1 MAELRI
7 EKPTLVTQVEGTVL
21 VMDADGSLHRA
32 TLGMQLLPGM
42 RLLTEGDGRFE
53 LADPAK
59 TPDADQSLAQAEP
72 NVAMDPELASLQ
84 EAIRQGA
91 DPTELFEET
100 AAGNAAAAT
109 GGGVVGSSAGGF
121 VVVDLNSEYTLA
133 ESGFDT
139 DHQGAQPGD
148 ELLYSEDQDLLAAI
162 TITEPQTDDNIINA
176 DEAAGVII
184 RGFVEDVEVGQTVTV
199 TLIDQDGN
207 RLTTTTV
214 VLPGFVWEANFGDVT
229 GKLVDGPLTIVAD
242 TQDAAGNRASDTGQT
257 LLDTITTITLDLT
270 DESDTGASQVDDLT
284 RDTTPLLQGKGEPG
298 ATVTLSLGGN
308 VLTVLTVDGN
318 GNWQYQIPTTLA
330 DGAYDFR
337 VDSVD
342 IAGNRA
348 SDTLTV
354 TVDTRA
360 GIDIDDLDTQ
370 SLLGQG
376 NVTLSGSTTEVEAGQ
391 RVTITL
397 IGQNGQT
404 LYSGSALVES
414 DGRWQ
419 LNGLD
424 LSGIQGPFEVRAE
437 VTDLAGNRVIDGAPL
452 IGQSDTLT
460 LSEADLA
467 KGPVSATG
475 SLHTGA
481 GLDGNL
487 QVSFGAD
494 QSALEQLGL
503 TSQGAA
509 LGYQTSGQTLTASA
523 GGVTV
528 FTLTLANDG
537 SYRIVWNQSL
547 DHGQDSQSLPFSLEY
562 RDSDGDLVSAN
573 LTVKLVDSTPPDFTI
588 APISLT
594 EDGFTQQ
601 GAVVGQSHF
610 VVGHQADPLLA
621 DSLAFADQAATL
633 TRLNGSGLSS
643 DGHVLTFEFGSDRL
657 LTGFYIDDQGS
668 RIDVIKAELSASQS
682 GSDIDGK
689 VTVSLNGPLDH
700 QGSDNLSLGLTVSAK
715 EIDGDETRADLVV
728 SINDGVDPSLGI
740 DSGISLQEGGAS
752 HSLDGQLPV
761 NVGSDRLVSLNFAG
775 NQPAL
780 DGLTSGGKPTS
791 YQVNGNQIT
800 LLDAGGKTV
809 LTVTL
814 DLDGKYHVKLNGVLD
829 QPVGTNSVN
838 LGLQVQGTDFD
849 GDKSNLGTLNIQ
861 ITDGALPQVDPV
873 SLTLTEDSDWTAGQ
887 TLTGDLDITAGSDP
901 LASISFDASQPGLQG
916 LTSGGQPV
924 VISIG
929 GNSISGAVNGQNVFT
944 LTLDQKGHY
953 IFTLNQP
960 LDQGSADSLLKAGF
974 TLTDSDGDKVS
985 STLSVAIGD
994 GANPVISAVTGTSLT
1009 EASQGAKDVVSHMSF
1024 TVSHG
1029 SDALAPDSLKFDIN
1043 AIQQSQDGKY
1053 SSHGSPVTFTLDA
1066 NGDLVGTSA
1075 DGREVLRAELDLV
1088 DNNGNWS
1095 VTAKV
1100 VLSAEL
1106 DHQGSESLDLPLTV
1120 TLTDKDGDRVSTDLP
1135 LTIKDGNAPGFV
1147 AGSGVNLDEGN
1158 LDGSNTLTGTGHFT
1172 VDAGS
1177 DRVSEVSFANVNE
1190 QPALTALGQ
1199 SVKYELVDGDAAI
1212 PGNQILK
1219 GYVEVNGVR
1228 VEVLQ
1233 VEISGKLDNAA
1244 SNGFDYKV
1252 TLFEGVHQ
1260 ANGSSTE
1267 LPFKVNVVDS
1277 DKGAGNNDTTSGT
1290 LNISVAEGDK
1300 PTLSLTGVTLT
1311 EGRFDGA
1318 ANNQTSDDQQATG
1331 TLTIKAD
1338 SDPVVGVRLTLSGQ
1352 VVDGSGKAITHNG
1365 ETLIWQEVPGS
1376 NGHSFQGVTASGTL
1390 VLTVTLPSVPGRIEA
1405 HTDATLDYQVT
1416 VHTNLDHGA
1425 DDRLNLTLPVQV
1437 TDSDGS
1443 VITGNATA
1451 VITDAA
1457 DPSLGIDTGVTL
1469 QEGASGQSLD
1479 GQLPV
1484 NVGSDR
1490 LVSLNFEASQPAL
1503 DGLTS
1508 GGKPTTYQV
1517 NGNQITLLDA
1527 SGKTVLTVTL
1537 DLDGKY
1543 HVKLD
1548 GVLDQPVGTNSV
1560 NLGLQV
1566 QGTDFDGDKS
1576 NLGTLNIQITDG
1588 ALPQVDPVSL
1598 TLTEDSDWSAGQ
1610 TLTGDLDIT
1619 AGSDPLASI
1628 SFDAS
1633 QPGLQGLTSGGQPVV
1648 ISISGNSI
1656 SGSVNGQNV
1665 FTLTLVSDQTGQQGH
1680 YVFTLNQPLDQG
1692 SAESLLKAGFTLTDS
1707 DGDKV
1712 SSTLSVTIGDGANPV
1727 ISAVTGTA
1735 MTEAN
1740 QGAKDVVSHMSFT
1753 VSHGSDAL
1761 APDSLK
1767 FDINAIQQSL
1777 DGKYSSH
1784 GSPVTFTLDA
1794 NGDLVGTSADGR
1806 EVLRA
1811 ELDLVD
1817 NNGNWSVT
1825 AKVVLS
1831 AELDH
1836 QGGESLNLP
1845 LTVTLTDKDGD
1856 RVSTD
1861 LPLTIKDG
1869 NAPGFVAGPGVNL
1882 DERGLDGSNTLTGT
1896 GHFTVDAG
1904 SDRVSEVSFA
1914 NVNEQPALTALGQSV
1929 KYELVD
1935 GDAAIPG
1942 NQILRGYVE
1951 VNGVRVE
1958 VLQVEISG
1966 KLDNAASNGF
1976 DYKVTLFEGVHQ
1988 ANGGSTELPFKV
2000 NVVDSDKGAGN
2011 NDTTSGT
2018 LNVSISEGNNPVITL
2033 TGVTLSEGRFDGAA
2047 NNQTGDDQQATG
2059 TLTIKADSDPVVD
2072 VRLTLSGQVLDASG
2086 KAITHNGETLT
2097 WQEVPGSNG
2106 HSFQGVTASGTLVL
2120 SVTLPS
2126 VPGSIAAH
2134 SSATLDYQ
2142 ITVHTN
2148 LDHGADDRLSLTLPV
2163 QVTDS
2168 DGSVITGNTTA
2179 VITDAADPSLGI
2191 DTGVTLQE
2199 GGASHSLDGQL
2210 PVNVGSDR
2218 LVSLNFEG
2226 NQPAL
2231 DGLTSGGKPT
2241 SYQVNGNQITLLDA
2255 GGKTVLT
2262 VTLDLDGK
2270 YHVKLDGVLDQP
2282 VGTNSV
2288 NLGLQVQGTDFD
2300 GDKSNLGTLNIQITD
2315 GALPQVDPVS
2325 LTLMEDSDWTAGQTL
2340 TGDLDITAGSDPLAS
2355 ISFDASQPG
2364 LQGLTSGGQ
2373 PVVISIGGNS
2383 ISGAVNG
2390 QNVFTLTLDQKG
2402 HYVFTLNQPLDQGS
2416 ADSLLKAGF
2425 TLTDSDGDKVSST
2438 LSVTIGDGANP
2449 VISAVTGTA
2458 MTEANQG
2465 AKDVVSHMS
2474 FTVSHGSDAL
2484 APDSLKFDIN
2494 AIQQSLDGK
2503 YNSHGSPVTFTLD
2516 ANGDLVG
2523 TSADGREV
2531 LRAEIDLVDNNGN
2544 WSVTAKVVLSA
2555 ELDHQGSESL
2565 ELPLTVTLTDKDG
2578 DRVSTDLPLTIK
2590 DGNAPGFVA
2599 GPGVNLDERGL
2610 DGSNTLTGTGHFT
2623 VDAGSDRVSEVS
2635 FANVNEQPALTALG
2649 QSVKYELVDG
2659 DAGIPGNQILK
2670 GYVEVNGVR
2679 VEVLQVEISGKLDNA
2694 ASNGFDYKVTLFE
2707 GVHQANGS
2715 STELPFKINVVDSDK
2730 GAGNNDTT
2738 SGTLNISVAEG
2749 DKPTLSL
2756 TGVTLT
2762 EGRFDG
2768 AANNQTADDQQA
2780 TGTLTIKADSDPV
2793 VDVRLTLSGQVVDA
2807 SGKAITHN
2815 GETLTW
2821 QEVPGS
2827 NGHSFQGVTVS
2838 GTLVLTVTLP
2848 SVPGRIEA
2856 HTDATLDYQI
2866 TVHTNLDHG
2875 ADDRLSLTLPVQV
2888 TDSDGSVI
2896 TGNTTAVI
2904 TDAANP
2910 VITSIGSVTVKESDL
2925 NGGSGQHVGTSPSG
2939 TGEIAVG
2946 QVTIAAGSDRVA
2958 ALQLDVARFNALN
2971 TLSSGGKA
2979 VTLSADSQPGVYLGK
2994 DSGGKLIFK
3003 LTLDVSGRYTFELTG
3018 NLDHSAQGKDLLD
3031 IQLPL
3036 QALDSDG
3043 DLSAEV
3049 IGHVSVQDD
3058 VPVAVDASKALDQ
3071 GAKVSGDLLSTANE
3085 GADDAVVRSVTINGT
3100 PHPIAAKGD
3109 TTITVTDS
3117 TGQTIG
3123 TLVINAE
3130 GKYSFTARADIDHSN
3145 NTLVQKVDFHLVDGD
3160 GDTDDGV
3167 LTLTIRD
3174 EAGKLTVSAV
3184 TGAEDAGA
3192 SDPTH
3197 GIPITMNLDIGDYDR
3212 GEFVEK
3218 LLIQAPANAQ
3228 GTFYYNGVALT
3239 TVTQGG
3245 KTWYQVQPAAMQ
3257 AVVGTNDKF
3266 ELKGVTFV
3274 PDHDYSSYND
3284 GGNPLR
3290 FPVQLQVGVT
3300 EGSKPPVLTGNLD
3313 ITVQGIADK
3322 PLWDGASTNQ
3332 HYSTNEDSTG
3342 ISLNVQANLTDTDGS
3357 ETLSYQIKWA
3367 SGEGS
3372 LTLNGKVLTPDAN
3385 GLVTVSAGE
3394 INKVTVVPG
3403 KDYSGDI
3410 KLVVTPVS
3418 TEKTPVVT
3426 GQETALGD
3434 PIELVINVNPQAD
3447 DAKLTVRDIQG
3458 KEDNL
3463 LDLGSKIVL
3472 AHLGDTTDGSEQMF
3486 VRISGLPAGATLW
3499 LGGVAVTPDANGYY
3513 EVPYARIG
3521 ELKLEPPKDSNVDF
3535 DLGIQGVVKDT
3546 ATLTDANGQTH
3557 TVVNEKVTGSQNLH
3571 VDLVGV
3577 VDEPHF
3583 NLDSTGWSQD
3593 GKGYVTTIGEDGKA
3607 PLDFK
3612 LASGE
3617 TTSDGSE
3624 TLNLVLEGL
3633 PEGAKVFDG
3642 NGKELTLTFAGLD
3655 GQGKPTY
3662 QVDVS
3667 SLGNLQIQP
3676 PPNSTADIH
3685 LIGHVVVTENDGD
3698 HKSFDV
3704 PLTIKV
3710 EPVIDAGDYAKTSQ
3724 GLEDQFTVLDW
3735 QPDLTDGAEKVTHLS
3750 LSGIEPGYEIWIR
3763 VGGVETQ
3770 LTVNGGAVALS
3781 DADLKSLLGGGQLL
3795 VKGPEDSDRDTTIQS
3810 HVTVTQKDVDSNVV
3824 VSKEVNGQLH
3834 VDIQAVVEPD
3844 GNLVQIGGALESPD
3858 GHDIPL
3864 NGVFVFED
3872 LDPSSIETIDYLV
3885 ISDLPPG
3892 FVVVGGINDGQGN
3905 WTVPNSALG
3914 SFSLRSPDD
3923 YKGTVTFKVSARVID
3938 LGDNNEGDVSA
3949 PAYRELT
3956 VSAEFKDAT
3965 HSGQVAADV
3974 DFDNSAPITGVEDHG
3989 VNFGSQL
3996 KSMVTL
4002 GTADIGDDELSIVI
4016 TGLPPGVNV
4025 QGLTFDFVNG
4035 EYLIKLPNGL
4045 GDLDRLTLT
4054 LPEDYAGDGLRFN
4067 VRLVNTDTVSGDIK
4081 QVEKDVTLSITPEVD
4096 IKGGADGLP
4105 ELHLQ
4110 VKDVNGDGQPDNLED
4125 TEIHLD
4131 LSVKLADISP
4141 SVANGGLE
4149 TVEKVTVTVD
4159 AKYGHFLDGN
4169 GQPVNTLVVDANGLK
4184 DLVFVPKE
4192 HFSGQVPL
4200 EIKVDILDTAT
4211 TGTDRGSWS
4220 GNASFE
4226 VLPVNDPAQ
4235 LTVKDVNGNEDGSVN
4250 LGGLGAT
4257 LIDNDGS
4264 EQIVALQIKGV
4275 PDGFTLSAPAVN
4287 NGGGVWQVPVGTD
4300 FAKLTLIPPA
4310 DFSGSVELTLSAFTL
4325 DKGLTLPL
4333 ETSGSFTVTVNPVGD
4348 PIIADIQDKASGTE
4362 GDVITLNLGLET
4374 KDTQA
4379 TGGSA
4384 SNVHENGPE
4393 QVRVTIDGVPDG
4405 AEIRLPNG
4413 VNGTVVDLGGGV
4425 WQVTTDGTKLGA
4437 VELVTKD
4444 ANGTLDLKV
4453 TAQSLD
4459 NGALGPEVNGTIQVE
4474 VSPVNDAPI
4483 NVLPADPQVAQEDK
4497 PFVIQGL
4504 QVKDV
4509 DAGSGTM
4516 EVRLSVEHGTLNLPA
4531 GSGVTVTGNGTGSL
4545 VLTGTLADLNA
4556 LLSGGVTYQGNP
4568 DYHGSDNLTMVTND
4582 NGNTG
4587 SGGALSDT
4595 DVLPIEVQPVN
4606 DAPVNVLP
4614 TDPQVAQEDTPFVIK
4629 GLQVQDV
4636 DAGSSPMEVRLSVL
4650 HGTLVLADGSG
4661 VTVVGSGSDT
4671 LVLSGS
4677 QDAINAL
4684 LAGGVT
4690 YQGEQDFNGQ
4700 DALTMV
4706 TNDQGNTGSGGA
4718 LADTDVLPIEVEAV
4732 NDAPVT
4738 QVPGAMQV
4746 KEDGSLS
4753 LSGISV
4759 KDVDAGTAPMSMVLR
4774 VEHGVLTLLGAA
4786 GAVSVQGAGTSEI
4799 TLVGSLDDLNNLI
4812 NGNLHYEPAK
4822 DFWGQDNLTIT
4833 TSDQGNTGSGGV
4845 LTDSAQIGIQVTAE
4859 ADDPQLSLG
4868 THDIH
4873 ALQGAWVP
4881 LNLSASVVNPAPGE
4895 LSIRIQNLGGA
4906 QVVDEHGQSVGHA
4919 DSNGDWLLPG
4929 DQSVPLY
4936 LSGLTAGDHALTLSA
4951 ESSAGGSTLRSAEE
4965 TLNIHSQSGHDL
4977 LGSDQS
4983 DWLFGSTGDDRILGG
4998 LRDDMLRGGQGNDIL
5013 TGGAG
5018 SDLFVWG
5025 SGDEGTAA
5033 LPAIDTVTDFHPEE
5047 GDKIDLADLLK
5058 GVTDNSVDGL
5068 LGHLSAS
5075 VTTGSAGLSDVNL
5088 SVSPAGDGQVTQQIT
5103 LKDVD
5108 LSGWNLSGSS
5118 SHDILQSM
5126 LDQHSL
5132 IIQHP

>member
-59 TPDADQSLAQAEP
+59 TPDADQPELAQTEP
-72 NVAMDPELASLQ
+72 NLAMDPELASLQ
-84 EAIRQGA
+84 DAIRQGA

-176 DEAAGVII
+176 DEATGVII

-229 GKLVDGPLTIVAD
+229 GKLVDGPLTIQAD

-318 GNWQYQIPTTLA
+318 GNWQYQIPSDMA

-404 LYSGSALVES
+404 LYSGSALVGS

-424 LSGIQGPFEVRAE
+424 LSDIQGPFEVRAE
-437 VTDLAGNRVIDGAPL
+437 VTDLAGNRVIDGSPL

-509 LGYQTSGQTLTASA
+509 LSYQINGQTLTASA

-537 SYRIVWNQSL
+537 SYRILWQQSL

-601 GAVVGQSHF
+601 GAVVGQSEF

-643 DGHVLTFEFGSDRL
+643 DGHVLSFEFSGDRL
-657 LTGFYIDDQGS
+657 LTGYYQDANGN
-668 RIDVIKAELSASQS
+668 RVEVLKAELDASQS
-682 GSDIDGK
+682 GSDVKGK

-700 QGSDNLSLGLTVSAK
+700 QGSDQLSLGLSISAK
-715 EIDGDETRADLVV
+715 EIDGDETRADLQVA
-728 SINDGVDPSLGI
+728 INDGMDPSLGI

-761 NVGSDRLVSLNFAG
+761 NVGSDRLVSLNFEG

-791 YQVNGNQIT
+791 YQVNGNGNVIT

-814 DLDGKYHVKLNGVLD
+814 DLDGKYHVKLDGVLD

-849 GDKSNLGTLNIQ
+849 GDQSSLGTLNIQ

-873 SLTLTEDSDWTAGQ
+873 SLTLVEDSDWSAAQ
-887 TLTGDLDITAGSDP
+887 TLSGDLNITAGSDP
-901 LASISFDASQPGLQG
+901 LASISFDASQPGLLG
-916 LTSGGQPV
+916 FTSGGQPV
-924 VISIG
+924 VISVS

-944 LTLDQKGHY
+944 LTLDQQGHY
-953 IFTLNQP
+953 VFTLNQP
-960 LDQGSADSLLKAGF
+960 LDQGSADSLLKTGF
-974 TLTDSDGDKVS
+974 TLTDSDGDTVS
-985 STLSVAIGD
+985 SSLSVTIGD
-994 GANPVISAVTGTSLT
+994 GANPVISAVTGTAMT
-1009 EASQGAKDVVSHMSF
+1009 EANQGAKDVVSHMSF

-1029 SDALAPDSLKFDIN
+1029 SDALDASSLKFDIS
-1043 AIQQSQDGKY
+1043 AIQQSLDGKY

-1147 AGSGVNLDEGN
+1147 AGSGVSLNEGD
-1158 LDGSNTLTGTGHFT
+1158 LDGQAPLIGTGHFT

-1177 DRVSEVSFANVNE
+1177 DRVSEVSFADIAE
-1190 QPALTALGQ
+1190 QPALTALDQ
-1199 SVKYELVDGDAAI
+1199 SVKYELVDGDAGI

-1290 LNISVAEGDK
+1290 LNISISEGDK

-1318 ANNQTSDDQQATG
+1318 ANNQTADDQQATG

-1338 SDPVVGVRLTLSGQ
+1338 SDPVVDVCLTLSGQ
-1352 VVDGSGKAITHNG
+1352 VLDASGKAITHNG

-1376 NGHSFQGVTASGTL
+1376 KGHSFQGVTASGTL
-1390 VLTVTLPSVPGRIEA
+1390 VLSVTLPSVPGSIAA
-1405 HTDATLDYQVT
+1405 HSSATLDYKVT

-1425 DDRLNLTLPVQV
+1425 DDKLNLTLPVRV

-1443 VITGNATA
+1443 VITGNTTA

-1457 DPSLGIDTGVTL
+1457 DPSLGIDGGISL
-1469 QEGASGQSLD
+1469 QEGASGQTLD

-1508 GGKPTTYQV
+1508 GGKPTSYQV
-1517 NGNQITLLDA
+1517 NGNVITLLDA
-1527 SGKTVLTVTL
+1527 GGKTVLTVTL

-1548 GVLDQPVGTNSV
+1548 GVLDQPVSSNSV

-1566 QGTDFDGDKS
+1566 QGTDFDGDQS

-1588 ALPQVDPVSL
+1588 ALPQVDPVTL
-1598 TLTEDSDWSAGQ
+1598 TLVEDSDWSAAQ
-1610 TLTGDLDIT
+1610 TLSGDLNIT

-1656 SGSVNGQNV
+1656 SGAVNGQNV
-1665 FTLTLVSDQTGQQGH
+1665 FTLTLDRQGH

-1692 SAESLLKAGFTLTDS
+1692 SVDSLLKAGFTLTDS
-1707 DGDKV
+1707 DGDTV
-1712 SSTLSVTIGDGANPV
+1712 SSTLSVAIGDGANPV
-1727 ISAVTGTA
+1727 ISAVTGTSL
-1735 MTEAN
+1735 TEAN
-1740 QGAKDVVSHMSFT
+1740 QGDGAVVGNMSFT
-1753 VSHGSDAL
+1753 VNHGADAL
-1761 APDSLK
+1761 APDSLR

-1825 AKVVLS
+1825 TRVTLS
-1831 AELDH
+1831 GELDH
-1836 QGGESLNLP
+1836 QGSESLDLP
-1845 LTVTLTDKDGD
+1845 LAITLTDKDGD
-1856 RVSTD
+1856 RVSTQ

-1869 NAPGFVAGPGVNL
+1869 NAPGFVAGSGVSL
-1882 DERGLDGSNTLTGT
+1882 DEGNLDGSNPLTGT

-1914 NVNEQPALTALGQSV
+1914 DIAEQPALTALGQSV

-1935 GDAAIPG
+1935 GDA
-1942 NQILRGYVE
+1942 
-1951 VNGVRVE
+1951 
-1958 VLQVEISG
+1958 S
-1966 KLDNAASNGF
+1966 
-1976 DYKVTLFEGVHQ
+1976 
-1988 ANGGSTELPFKV
+1988 
-2000 NVVDSDKGAGN
+2000 
-2011 NDTTSGT
+2011 
-2018 LNVSISEGNNPVITL
+2018 
-2033 TGVTLSEGRFDGAA
+2033 
-2047 NNQTGDDQQATG
+2047 
-2059 TLTIKADSDPVVD
+2059 
-2072 VRLTLSGQVLDASG
+2072 
-2086 KAITHNGETLT
+2086 
-2097 WQEVPGSNG
+2097 
-2106 HSFQGVTASGTLVL
+2106 
-2120 SVTLPS
+2120 
-2126 VPGSIAAH
+2126 
-2134 SSATLDYQ
+2134 
-2142 ITVHTN
+2142 
-2148 LDHGADDRLSLTLPV
+2148 
-2163 QVTDS
+2163 
-2168 DGSVITGNTTA
+2168 
-2179 VITDAADPSLGI
+2179 
-2191 DTGVTLQE
+2191 
-2199 GGASHSLDGQL
+2199 
-2210 PVNVGSDR
+2210 
-2218 LVSLNFEG
+2218 
-2226 NQPAL
+2226 
-2231 DGLTSGGKPT
+2231 
-2241 SYQVNGNQITLLDA
+2241 
-2255 GGKTVLT
+2255 
-2262 VTLDLDGK
+2262 
-2270 YHVKLDGVLDQP
+2270 
-2282 VGTNSV
+2282 
-2288 NLGLQVQGTDFD
+2288 
-2300 GDKSNLGTLNIQITD
+2300 
-2315 GALPQVDPVS
+2315 
-2325 LTLMEDSDWTAGQTL
+2325 
-2340 TGDLDITAGSDPLAS
+2340 
-2355 ISFDASQPG
+2355 
-2364 LQGLTSGGQ
+2364 
-2373 PVVISIGGNS
+2373 
-2383 ISGAVNG
+2383 
-2390 QNVFTLTLDQKG
+2390 
-2402 HYVFTLNQPLDQGS
+2402 
-2416 ADSLLKAGF
+2416 
-2425 TLTDSDGDKVSST
+2425 
-2438 LSVTIGDGANP
+2438 
-2449 VISAVTGTA
+2449 
-2458 MTEANQG
+2458 
-2465 AKDVVSHMS
+2465 
-2474 FTVSHGSDAL
+2474 
-2484 APDSLKFDIN
+2484 
-2494 AIQQSLDGK
+2494 
-2503 YNSHGSPVTFTLD
+2503 
-2516 ANGDLVG
+2516 
-2523 TSADGREV
+2523 
-2531 LRAEIDLVDNNGN
+2531 
-2544 WSVTAKVVLSA
+2544 
-2555 ELDHQGSESL
+2555 
-2565 ELPLTVTLTDKDG
+2565 
-2578 DRVSTDLPLTIK
+2578 
-2590 DGNAPGFVA
+2590 
-2599 GPGVNLDERGL
+2599 
-2610 DGSNTLTGTGHFT
+2610 
-2623 VDAGSDRVSEVS
+2623 
-2635 FANVNEQPALTALG
+2635 
-2649 QSVKYELVDG
+2649 
-2659 DAGIPGNQILK
+2659 IPGNQILK

-2730 GAGNNDTT
+2730 GAGNNDST

-2756 TGVTLT
+2756 TGVTLN

-2768 AANNQTADDQQA
+2768 AGSNQTADDQQA
-2780 TGTLTIKADSDPV
+2780 TGTLTIEADSDPV
-2793 VDVRLTLSGQVVDA
+2793 VDVRLTLSGQVLDA

-2827 NGHSFQGVTVS
+2827 KGHSFQGVTAS
-2838 GTLVLTVTLP
+2838 GTLVLSVTLP
-2848 SVPGRIEA
+2848 SVPGSIAA
-2856 HTDATLDYQI
+2856 HSSATLDYKV

-2875 ADDRLSLTLPVQV
+2875 ADDKLNLTLPVRV

-2904 TDAANP
+2904 TDAADP
-2910 VITSIGSVTVKESDL
+2910 VISSIGSVTVKESDL
-2925 NGGSGQHVGTSPSG
+2925 NGGSGQHGGTSPSG
-2939 TGEIAVG
+2939 TGELAVG
-2946 QVTIAAGSDRVA
+2946 QVVIAAGSDRVA
-2958 ALQLDVARFNALN
+2958 ALQLDVARFNVLN
-2971 TLSSGGKA
+2971 QLSSGGKA
-2979 VTLSADSQPGVYLGK
+2979 VSISADSQPGVYLGK

-3043 DLSAEV
+3043 DLSGEV

-3058 VPVAVDASKALDQ
+3058 VPVAVDAGKTLNQ
-3071 GAKVSGDLLSTANE
+3071 GAKVSGDLLATASE
-3085 GADDAVVRSVTINGT
+3085 GADDAVVRSVTINGVE
-3100 PHPIAAKGD
+3100 HPIAASGN
-3109 TTITVTDS
+3109 TTIAVTDS
-3117 TGQTIG
+3117 TGQAIG

-3130 GKYSFTARADIDHSN
+3130 GNYSFTAKADIDHSN

-3174 EAGKLTVSAV
+3174 EAGKLTVSAA

-3212 GEFVEK
+3212 GEFVET
-3218 LLIQAPANAQ
+3218 LLIQAPANTH
-3228 GTFYYNGVALT
+3228 GSFYFNGVALT

-3245 KTWYQVQPAAMQ
+3245 KTWYQVPPAAMQ

-3274 PDHDYSSYND
+3274 PDHDYSSYSD

-3300 EGSKPPVLTGNLD
+3300 EGSKPSVLTGNLE

-3322 PLWDGASTNQ
+3322 PLWDGAGTNQ

-3342 ISLNVQANLTDTDGS
+3342 IALNVQARLTDTDGS
-3357 ETLSYQIKWA
+3357 ETLSYQIKWV

-3372 LTLNGKVLTPDAN
+3372 LTLNGKVLTADAN
-3385 GLVTVSAGE
+3385 GLVTVSAGD
-3394 INKVTVVPG
+3394 INKITVVPG

-3434 PIELVINVNPQAD
+3434 PIDLIINVNPLAD

-3472 AHLGDTTDGSEQMF
+3472 AHLGDTSDGSETMF

-3499 LGGVAVTPDANGYY
+3499 LGGVAVTLDANGYY
-3513 EVPYARIG
+3513 EVPYDRIG

-3557 TVVNEKVTGSQNLH
+3557 TVVNEKVTGSQGLH

-3593 GKGYVTTIGEDGKA
+3593 GKGYTTTIGEDGKA

-3617 TTSDGSE
+3617 TTGDGSE

-3655 GQGKPTY
+3655 AQGKPTY

-3710 EPVIDAGDYAKTSQ
+3710 EPVIDAADYAKTSH
-3724 GLEDQFTVLDW
+3724 GLEDEFVVLDW
-3735 QPDLTDGAEKVTHLS
+3735 QPDLTDSAEKVTHLS

-3770 LTVNGGAVALS
+3770 LNVNGGAVELS

-3795 VKGPEDSDRDTTIQS
+3795 VKGPQDSDRDTNIQS
-3810 HVTVTQKDVDSNVV
+3810 HVTVTQVDVDSSATAQKVIDGN
-3824 VSKEVNGQLH
+3824 LH

-3844 GNLVQIGGALESPD
+3844 GNLVQTGGALESPD

-3872 LDPSSIETIDYLV
+3872 LDPSSDEVIDYLV

-3923 YKGTVTFKVSARVID
+3923 YRGTVTFKVSAKVID

-3949 PAYRELT
+3949 PAYREMT
-3956 VSAEFKDAT
+3956 ASAEFKDAT
-3965 HSGQVAADV
+3965 SSGQKAASV
-3974 DFDNSAPITGVEDHG
+3974 DLDNSTPITGVEDHG
-3989 VNFGSQL
+3989 VNFGTQL

-4016 TGLPPGVNV
+4016 TGLPPGVSV

-4035 EYLIKLPNGL
+4035 EYLIKLPGGL
-4045 GDLDRLTLT
+4045 NDLDKLTLT
-4054 LPEDYAGDGLRFN
+4054 LPEDYAGSGLSFN
-4067 VRLVNTDTVSGDIK
+4067 VRLVNTDTVSGDTRT
-4081 QVEKDVTLSITPEVD
+4081 VEKEVSLSITPEVD
-4096 IKGGADGLP
+4096 IKGGADGQP

-4110 VKDVNGDGQPDNLED
+4110 VKEVNGQPSNLED

-4149 TVEKVTVTVD
+4149 TVERVTLTVD
-4159 AKYGHFLDGN
+4159 ARYGHFLDGN
-4169 GQPVNTLVVDANGLK
+4169 GQPVNTLVVNDPAALK
-4184 DLVFVPKE
+4184 DLVFVPRE

-4200 EIKVDILDTAT
+4200 GIKVDILDTAT

-4235 LTVKDVNGNEDGSVN
+4235 LTVKDVSGNEDGSVS

-4257 LIDNDGS
+4257 LVDNDGS

-4300 FAKLTLIPPA
+4300 FSKLTLIPPA
-4310 DFSGSVELTLSAFTL
+4310 DFSGNVELTLSAFTL
-4325 DKGLTLPL
+4325 DKGLTMPL
-4333 ETSGSFTVTVNPVGD
+4333 ETSDSFTVTVKPVGD
-4348 PIIADIQDKASGTE
+4348 AIIADIQDKASGTE
-4362 GDVITLNLGLET
+4362 GDVVTLNLGLET

-4384 SNVHENGPE
+4384 TNVHENGPE
-4393 QVRVTIDGVPDG
+4393 QVRVTIEGVPDG
-4405 AEIRLPNG
+4405 AEIRLPSG
-4413 VNGTVVDLGGGV
+4413 VTGTVVDLGGGV
-4425 WQVTTDGTKLGA
+4425 WQVTTTGGKLAA
-4437 VELVTKD
+4437 VELVTND

-4459 NGALGPEVNGTIQVE
+4459 NGALGPEVSGTIQVE

-4483 NVLPADPQVAQEDK
+4483 NVLPQDPQVAQEDK

-4556 LLSGGVTYQGNP
+4556 LLSGGVTYQGNG
-4568 DYHGSDNLTMVTND
+4568 DFHGNDALTMITND
-4582 NGNTG
+4582 RGNTG

-4606 DAPVNVLP
+4606 DAPVNLLP
-4614 TDPQVAQEDTPFVIK
+4614 GTPQVAQEDTPFVIK

-4661 VTVVGSGSDT
+4661 VTVTGSGSDT

-4700 DALTMV
+4700 DALTMI
-4706 TNDQGNTGSGGA
+4706 TNDRGNTGSGGA
-4718 LADTDVLPIEVEAV
+4718 LVDTDVLPIEVQAV

-4759 KDVDAGTAPMSMVLR
+4759 KDVDAGTAPISMVLR

-4881 LNLSASVVNPAPGE
+4881 LNLSASVVNPATGE
-4895 LSIRIQNLGGA
+4895 LAIRIQNLGSA

-4998 LRDDMLRGGQGNDIL
+4998 LGDDVLRGGQGNDIL